1 MLLCTS
7 PFLLHPFENL
17 HHKLTLEGRQHEQV
31 GKYYFHSQGISEY
44 LKLVFVEK
52 KVHF

>member
-1 MLLCTS
+1 MPLCTS

-31 GKYYFHSQGISEY
+31 GKYYSQGISEY